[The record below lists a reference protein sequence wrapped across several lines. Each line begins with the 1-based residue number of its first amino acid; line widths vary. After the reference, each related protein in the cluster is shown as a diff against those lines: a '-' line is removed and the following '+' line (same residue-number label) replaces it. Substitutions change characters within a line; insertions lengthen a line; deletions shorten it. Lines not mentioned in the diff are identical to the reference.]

1 MNLESTRHV
10 EELLDHMDDHDL
22 SEVAQMVRD
31 LQRERALLAEDLE
44 AVVADGFERGFDH
57 RGMALDP
64 WITPGGLVVCPG
76 AKIHRSRANHRCR
89 FAAVGDTW
97 VWESPERVV
106 DELRRL
112 PDDRDSIQTVTVL
125 AAVDGLVLE
134 VVTSKASGGR
144 HSRQSSI
151 AFEVRSGELVPA
163 MPTASPS
170 GDERR

>member
-144 HSRQSSI
+144 HNRQSSI

>member
-1 MNLESTRHV
+1 MDLESTRHV
-10 EELLDHMDDHDL
+10 EELLDRMDDHDL

-144 HSRQSSI
+144 HNRQSSI